1 MILMKI
7 PTLSIVTVN
16 LNNKTGLQTTSDS
29 IVSQIYKDFEWIVI
43 DGGSIDGSKE
53 IIEKYQD
60 KLSYWCSE
68 PDAGIYNAMNK
79 GIKHAKGEWLL
90 FLNSGDRLYDKSTLS
105 SIVFPDNN
113 IDIIYGV
120 MHRFSE
126 KGCVNNENMMKNRL
140 HWSDFLLDGLP
151 HQSTFIR
158 RSLFNKIGLYDESLK
173 AVSDWKFFI
182 KAIVY
187 NKTQYRFIQQ
197 DIAIYEGQGISD
209 FIGQQERNML
219 IPQLFPAMM
228 IDDLPKI
235 RTYDY
240 LCSNKITKFIV
251 NLLLKYIH
259 WNKKRTRKYV

>member
-1 MILMKI
+1 MINMPK
-7 PTLSIVTVN
+7 LSIITVN
-16 LNNKTGLQTTSDS
+16 LNNKEGLQRTVDS
-29 IVSQIYKDFEWIVI
+29 VISQTFSDFEWIII
-43 DGGSIDGSKE
+43 DGGSNDGSTK
-53 IIEKYQD
+53 IIEQYQK
-60 KLSYWCSE
+60 KLSFYCSE
-68 PDAGIYNAMNK
+68 PDNGIYNAMNK
-79 GIKHAKGEWLL
+79 GIKYAKGEWLL

-105 SIVFPDNN
+105 SVVFPNNN
-113 IDIIYGV
+113 IDIIYGI
-120 MHRFSE
+120 MHRSSE
-126 KGCVNNENMMKNRL
+126 NGCINNENMMKSKL
-140 HWSDFLLDGLP
+140 HWSDFLSNSLP
-151 HQSTFIR
+151 HQATFIR
-158 RSLFNKIGLYDESLK
+158 RTLFDKIGLYDESLK

-209 FIGQQERNML
+209 FIGHQERNML

-240 LCSNKITKFIV
+240 LCSNKNTKFIV